1 MIQIKRGE
9 TNLLQIEPSRSSV
22 HQKAVMADDKVTLS
36 WEQAFVTHLNLGDY
50 ILHDGLRYKLNTL
63 PTIKKLSTKL
73 FQYDAIFEA
82 PQYDLLKV
90 AYMFLDGNIPEG
102 EFTMTANAG
111 MFMDLLILNLQ
122 RVYPDGNWTKGQ
134 VIADSEYITLTF
146 SFENC
151 MSVLQRLASEFNT
164 EFSFSGYQVNL
175 NKVTTERLVTLQYK
189 RTSPVVSG
197 EEADAMAD
205 NANLYD
211 IERLSVDSSNVVT
224 RLYPFGS
231 SKNLSSDYRRGAAR
245 LTVPYIDSPNAAVFG
260 IIEATKSFDDIF
272 PRLELT
278 GAGVITAIGADEFT
292 FVDDEIN
299 FDVNDHL
306 LDSVPAKVKFLT
318 GQCAGYECE
327 IKSFDYGTHTF
338 VIIQNA
344 TETDFK
350 IPNSELKPAVD
361 NKYVLLDVRMPDE
374 YIEMAEEELTAEGT
388 KYLITDGNDS
398 VKVSYRVRFSSIY
411 AKLHPQAL
419 EVSDTVTVYDPDIAV
434 NEPIRITRITRNMAV
449 LSEVDIELSNSISV
463 GTLDRITS
471 DVSELKNTAVTTEV
485 EIRKNSLA
493 GYRNA
498 KELREMVF
506 DPDGYFDTDNIRPA
520 SIETGMLSVGTRSQS
535 FQLTCSVNANTGANP
550 QLFSWSAGAL
560 AHFTIAD
567 TIKIW
572 TIPSGSITL
581 TGGNTSVALYIYARC
596 SRTTTDAVLYLDAT
610 AIKFDADADYW
621 YFLVGVLH
629 SPISGVRGISL
640 TYGQTIINGQFIQ
653 TGVIRSIDGLT
664 YFDLNNGE
672 IGGNIKFK
680 SGQTPEDLEDD
691 IDNLYAEIAGFG
703 SDGIITPAEK
713 RELKIQWDEIA
724 YEFQPLYDQG
734 DALSC
739 ASFESFGDAYSAL
752 YSYLFVNPNLLNP
765 ANMGIDSTIVP
776 SAYKLVWA
784 NFFKFRAALRTE
796 IAAAINVLVDIVA
809 SDGVLTP
816 AEKLQLKSMWDGMV
830 ADHGKVVRRATAA
843 GITALTVYTTFVSK
857 YNTLVAYLNP
867 IFANMSA
874 NSTIVPATFKTNF
887 SDYATAKA
895 EVEKYLDEYDEQT
908 IASMIANID
917 NLYAE
922 IAGFGSDGIITP
934 AEKRELKIQWDEI
947 AYEFQDLYDQGEL
960 LRCVSFDIFAD
971 YYSDLYYY
979 LFVNP
984 NLLNPANMGIDSTIV
999 PSAYKLVWADFLK
1012 SRATLRT
1019 EIAAAINA
1027 LVDMAISDGVLTP
1040 AEKLQLKSMWDGMV
1054 ADHGKVVRRATAA
1067 GITALTVYTTFVSK
1081 CNTLTT
1087 YLNAIFTSMT
1097 TNSTIVPATFKTN
1110 FSDYATA
1117 KADVEKYLDEYDEQN
1132 VTAMIANIDK
1142 AISDSWIT
1150 PSEQRGLRI
1159 QWDTIEGE
1167 IGSLYNQANNLGCA
1181 STSNYYTAYTT
1192 LKNYIS
1198 SIGLFVN
1205 MSASV
1210 YIANVTTFR
1219 AYWIAYYQ
1227 NKEIILSEINEK
1239 LGIKASAADYL
1250 RTAMQ
1255 GSTDIS
1261 GGLLLTNLLLM
1272 KSTSGLIQG
1281 GMSGIL
1287 ADIIGMW
1294 TGGTYDQ
1301 AQAGTANVILYKN
1314 GTAKIGIFK
1323 VYADRIEVDLPYGKL
1338 KFDGTGLYLL
1348 DANSNKKVEI
1358 YSGNIPT
1365 LASIVGEGSQLS
1377 VPAQSLNATFVNETV
1392 LTNFG
1397 GQFSLAKA
1405 SNKITMSVNATIKF
1419 TFAGSNVGLYWRI
1432 RNTGTNEII
1441 MWGSPIIYTT
1451 GELGTTKNISL
1462 STSIYDKP
1470 AGTYQLELRIYT
1482 GGGTSFTYNKL
1493 EIASGYVN
1501 YQVISPRTIIG
1512 ANGMASI
1519 YSNSEYFHVEKNVGD
1534 KMRIRLSG
1542 DVQINGTNY

>member
-9 TNLLQIEPSRSSV
+9 TNFLQIEPSRSSV
-22 HQKAVMADDKVTLS
+22 HIKAVMADDKVTLS
-36 WEQAFVTHLNLGDY
+36 WEQAFVAHLNLGDY
-50 ILHDGLRYKLNTL
+50 IMHDGLRYKLNTL

-82 PQYDLLKV
+82 TQYDLLKV
-90 AYMFLDGNIPEG
+90 AYMFLDGNVPEG
-102 EFTMTANAG
+102 EFTMTANAD

-122 RVYPDGNWTKGQ
+122 RVYPDGDWAKGQ

-151 MSVLQRLASEFNT
+151 MSVLQRLATEFNT

-175 NKVTTERLVTLQYK
+175 KKVTTERLVTLQYK
-189 RTSPVVSG
+189 RTSPAVSG

-211 IERLSVDSSNVVT
+211 IERLSVDSSNVIT

-231 SKNLSSDYRRGAAR
+231 SKNLSSDYRGGAAR

-260 IIEATKSFDDIF
+260 IIEATKSFDNIF

-292 FVDDEIN
+292 FVDDEID

-306 LDSVPAKVKFLT
+306 LDSVPAKIKFLT
-318 GQCAGYECE
+318 GECAGYECE
-327 IKSFDYGTHTF
+327 IKSFNWGTHTF

-344 TETDFK
+344 TEIDFK
-350 IPNSELKPAVD
+350 IPNTELKPAVGD
-361 NKYVLLDVRMPDE
+361 KYVLLDVRMPGE
-374 YIEMAEEELTAEGT
+374 YIDIAEEELTTEAT

-419 EVSDTVTVYDPDIAV
+419 EVSDTVTVFDPDIAV
-434 NEPIRITRITRNMAV
+434 NEQIRITRITRNMAV

-471 DVSELKNTAVTTEV
+471 DVSELKNTAVTNEV

-535 FQLTCSVNANTGANP
+535 FQLTCSVNGNTGGNA
-550 QLFSWSAGAL
+550 QLFTWSAGAL
-560 AHFTIAD
+560 AHFSIAD

-581 TGGNTSVALYIYARC
+581 TGGNASVALYIYARC
-596 SRTTTDAVLYLDAT
+596 SRTTTDAVLYLDTT

-691 IDNLYAEIAGFG
+691 IDNLYSEIAGFG

-739 ASFESFGDAYSAL
+739 ASFESYSDAYNAL

-776 SAYKLVWA
+776 SAYKAVWSD
-784 NFFKFRAALRTE
+784 FLKLRATLRTE
-796 IAAAINVLVDIVA
+796 IAAAINALVDIVA

-843 GITALTVYTTFVSK
+843 GVTALTVYTTFVSK
-857 YNTLVAYLNP
+857 YNTL
-867 IFANMSA
+867 
-874 NSTIVPATFKTNF
+874 
-887 SDYATAKA
+887 
-895 EVEKYLDEYDEQT
+895 
-908 IASMIANID
+908 
-917 NLYAE
+917 
-922 IAGFGSDGIITP
+922 
-934 AEKRELKIQWDEI
+934 
-947 AYEFQDLYDQGEL
+947 
-960 LRCVSFDIFAD
+960 
-971 YYSDLYYY
+971 
-979 LFVNP
+979 
-984 NLLNPANMGIDSTIV
+984 
-999 PSAYKLVWADFLK
+999 
-1012 SRATLRT
+1012 
-1019 EIAAAINA
+1019 
-1027 LVDMAISDGVLTP
+1027 
-1040 AEKLQLKSMWDGMV
+1040 
-1054 ADHGKVVRRATAA
+1054 
-1067 GITALTVYTTFVSK
+1067 
-1081 CNTLTT
+1081 TT
-1087 YLNAIFTSMT
+1087 YLNAIFASMT

-1110 FSDYATA
+1110 FSDYAIA
-1117 KADVEKYLDEYDEQN
+1117 KAEVEKYLDEYDEQT
-1132 VTAMIANIDK
+1132 VATMIANIDK

-1150 PSEQRGLRI
+1150 PAEKRALKI
-1159 QWDTIEGE
+1159 QWDTITSEVDR
-1167 IGSLYNQANNLGCA
+1167 IYDLADSLGCESFESYYDNFA
-1181 STSNYYTAYTT
+1181 YLSIYLNSIALFANMAEST
-1192 LKNYIS
+1192 YIS
-1198 SIGLFVN
+1198 
-1205 MSASV
+1205 
-1210 YIANVTTFR
+1210 NVTTFR
-1219 AYWIAYYQ
+1219 AYWVAYYQ
-1227 NKEIILSEINEK
+1227 YKEIILSEINDK

-1255 GSTDIS
+1255 GSTDIT

-1272 KSTSGLIQG
+1272 KSTAGAILG

-1287 ADIIGMW
+1287 ADLVGMW

-1358 YSGNIPT
+1358 YSGSIPT

-1405 SNKITMSVNATIKF
+1405 SNKITMNVNATIKF
-1419 TFAGSNVGLYWRI
+1419 TFAGSNVELYWRL

-1441 MWGSPIIYTT
+1441 MWGSPIIYYV
-1451 GELGTTKNISL
+1451 GELNTTKNISL

-1542 DVQINGTNY
+1542 DVQINGTNH

>member
-22 HQKAVMADDKVTLS
+22 HIKAVMADDKVTLS
-36 WEQAFVTHLNLGDY
+36 WEQAFVAHLNLVDY
-50 ILHDGLRYKLNTL
+50 IMHDGLRYKLNTL

-90 AYMFLDGNIPEG
+90 AYMFLDGNVPEG
-102 EFTMTANAG
+102 EFTMTANAD

-122 RVYPDGNWTKGQ
+122 RVYPDGDWTKGQ

-151 MSVLQRLASEFNT
+151 MSVLQRFASEFNT
-164 EFSFSGYQVNL
+164 EYSFSGYTVNL
-175 NKVTTERLVTLQYK
+175 KKVTTERLVTLQYK
-189 RTSPVVSG
+189 RTSAVVSG

-211 IERLSVDSSNVVT
+211 IERLSVDSSNVIT

-231 SKNLSSDYRRGAAR
+231 SKNLSSDYRGGAAR
-245 LTVPYIDSPNAAVFG
+245 LTVPYIDSPKAAVFG
-260 IIEATKSFDDIF
+260 IIEATKSFDDVF

-292 FVDDEIN
+292 FIDDAIDFDIN
-299 FDVNDHL
+299 DQM
-306 LDSVPAKVKFLT
+306 LDGVRPKVKFLT
-318 GQCAGYECE
+318 GECAGYECE
-327 IKSFDYGTHTF
+327 IKSFNYGTYTY
-338 VIIQNA
+338 VIIPN
-344 TETDFK
+344 TDDKDYK
-350 IPNSELKPAVD
+350 IPNATIRPAIGD
-361 NKYVLLDVRMPDE
+361 KYVLLDIKMPEAYVD
-374 YIEMAEEELTAEGT
+374 MAENELTAEGT

-506 DPDGYFDTDNIRPA
+506 DPDGYFDPDNIRPA

-610 AIKFDADADYW
+610 AIKFDADAAYW

-653 TGVIRSIDGLT
+653 TGVIRSLDGLT

-691 IDNLYAEIAGFG
+691 IDNLYDEIAGFG

-739 ASFESFGDAYSAL
+739 ASFEVYGDAYSAL
-752 YSYLFVNPNLLNP
+752 YSYLFANPNLLNP

-796 IAAAINVLVDIVA
+796 IAAAINALVDIVA

-857 YNTLVAYLNP
+857 YNTLTDYLNP
-867 IFANMSA
+867 IFTNMSA
-874 NSTIVPATFKTNF
+874 
-887 SDYATAKA
+887 
-895 EVEKYLDEYDEQT
+895 
-908 IASMIANID
+908 
-917 NLYAE
+917 
-922 IAGFGSDGIITP
+922 
-934 AEKRELKIQWDEI
+934 
-947 AYEFQDLYDQGEL
+947 
-960 LRCVSFDIFAD
+960 
-971 YYSDLYYY
+971 
-979 LFVNP
+979 
-984 NLLNPANMGIDSTIV
+984 
-999 PSAYKLVWADFLK
+999 
-1012 SRATLRT
+1012 
-1019 EIAAAINA
+1019 
-1027 LVDMAISDGVLTP
+1027 
-1040 AEKLQLKSMWDGMV
+1040 
-1054 ADHGKVVRRATAA
+1054 
-1067 GITALTVYTTFVSK
+1067 
-1081 CNTLTT
+1081 
-1087 YLNAIFTSMT
+1087 
-1097 TNSTIVPATFKTN
+1097 NSTIVPATFKTN

-1117 KADVEKYLDEYDEQN
+1117 KADVEKYLDEYDEQT
-1132 VTAMIANIDK
+1132 VTTMIANIDK

-1150 PSEQRGLRI
+1150 PAEQRTLRI

-1167 IGSLYNQANNLGCA
+1167 IVLLYNQADNLGCA
-1181 STSNYYTAYTT
+1181 GTSNYYTAYTA

-1219 AYWIAYYQ
+1219 AYWISYYQ
-1227 NKEIILSEINEK
+1227 NKEIIVTQINDK

-1272 KSTSGLIQG
+1272 KSTAGAILG

-1287 ADIIGMW
+1287 ADLVGMW

-1348 DANSNKKVEI
+1348 DANGNKKVEI
-1358 YSGNIPT
+1358 YSGAIPT

-1377 VPAQSLNATFVNETV
+1377 VPAQSLNATFVNEHI

-1397 GQFSLAKA
+1397 GAFTLPLLTNFDGQFSHAVA
-1405 SNKITMSVNATIKF
+1405 SNKITMNVNATIKF
-1419 TFAGSNVGLYWRI
+1419 TFAGSNVELYWRL

-1441 MWGSPIIYTT
+1441 MWGSPIIYTVA
-1451 GELGTTKNISL
+1451 EINSTKNISL
-1462 STSIYDKP
+1462 SASVYDKP

-1501 YQVISPRTIIG
+1501 YQVISPRTVIG

>member
-50 ILHDGLRYKLNTL
+50 IMHDGLRYKLNTL

-90 AYMFLDGNIPEG
+90 AYMFLDGNVPEG
-102 EFTMTANAG
+102 EFTMTANAD

-122 RVYPDGNWTKGQ
+122 RVYPDGNWAKGQ
-134 VIADSEYITLTF
+134 VIAGSEYITLTF

-164 EFSFSGYQVNL
+164 EFSFSGYTVNL
-175 NKVTTERLVTLQYK
+175 KKVTTERLVTLQYK

-231 SKNLSSDYRRGAAR
+231 SRNLSSDYRRGAAR

-292 FVDDEIN
+292 FVDDKID

-327 IKSFDYGTHTF
+327 IKSFNYGTYTY
-338 VIIQNA
+338 VIIPN
-344 TETDFK
+344 TDDKDFK
-350 IPNSELKPAVD
+350 IPNSELKPDVGD
-361 NKYVLLDVRMPDE
+361 KYVLLDVRMPDE

-434 NEPIRITRITRNMAV
+434 NEQIRITRITRNMAV

-535 FQLTCSVNANTGANP
+535 FQLTCSVNGNTGANP

-610 AIKFDADADYW
+610 AIKFDANADYW

-680 SGQTPEDLEDD
+680 SGQTPEDMEDD
-691 IDNLYAEIAGFG
+691 
-703 SDGIITPAEK
+703 
-713 RELKIQWDEIA
+713 
-724 YEFQPLYDQG
+724 
-734 DALSC
+734 
-739 ASFESFGDAYSAL
+739 
-752 YSYLFVNPNLLNP
+752 
-765 ANMGIDSTIVP
+765 
-776 SAYKLVWA
+776 
-784 NFFKFRAALRTE
+784 
-796 IAAAINVLVDIVA
+796 
-809 SDGVLTP
+809 
-816 AEKLQLKSMWDGMV
+816 
-830 ADHGKVVRRATAA
+830 
-843 GITALTVYTTFVSK
+843 
-857 YNTLVAYLNP
+857 
-867 IFANMSA
+867 
-874 NSTIVPATFKTNF
+874 
-887 SDYATAKA
+887 
-895 EVEKYLDEYDEQT
+895 
-908 IASMIANID
+908 ID

-947 AYEFQDLYDQGEL
+947 AYEFQDLYDQGVAL
-960 LRCVSFDIFAD
+960 GAASVGVFDN
-971 YYSDLYYY
+971 YYSALYSY

-1027 LVDMAISDGVLTP
+1027 LVDTAISDGVLTP

-1067 GITALTVYTTFVSK
+1067 GVTALAVYTTFVSK
-1081 CNTLTT
+1081 YNTLAA
-1087 YLNAIFTSMT
+1087 YLNPIFANMSV
-1097 TNSTIVPATFKTN
+1097 NSTIVPTTFKTN

-1117 KADVEKYLDEYDEQN
+1117 KADVEKYLDEYDEQT

-1150 PSEQRGLRI
+1150 PAEKRGLKMQLDVI
-1159 QWDTIEGE
+1159 TSEVNGI
-1167 IGSLYNQANNLGCA
+1167 YTQAEDLGCDNNDLYYN
-1181 STSNYYTAYTT
+1181 SFTNLSNYLSLISLFTNMSEST
-1192 LKNYIS
+1192 YIS
-1198 SIGLFVN
+1198 
-1205 MSASV
+1205 
-1210 YIANVTTFR
+1210 NVTTFR
-1219 AYWIAYYQ
+1219 SYWVAYYQ
-1227 NKEIILSEINEK
+1227 YKEIILSEINDK

-1405 SNKITMSVNATIKF
+1405 SNKITMNVNATIKF
-1419 TFAGSNVGLYWRI
+1419 TFAGSNVELYWRL
-1432 RNTGTNEII
+1432 RNIYTNDII
-1441 MWGSPIIYTT
+1441 VWGSPIIYTP

-1493 EIASGYVN
+1493 EVASGYVN
-1501 YQVISPRTIIG
+1501 YQVISPLTIIG

>member
-22 HQKAVMADDKVTLS
+22 HKKGVMADDRVTLS
-36 WEQAFVTHLNLGDY
+36 WEQAFVAHLNLGDY
-50 ILHDGLRYKLNTL
+50 IRHDGLRYKLNTL

-90 AYMFLDGNIPEG
+90 AYMFLDGNVPEG
-102 EFTMTANAG
+102 EFTMTANAD

-151 MSVLQRLASEFNT
+151 MSVLQRLASEFGT
-164 EFSFSGYQVNL
+164 EFSFSGYNVNL
-175 NKVTTERLVTLQYK
+175 KKVTTERLITLQYK

-211 IERLSVDSSNVVT
+211 IERLSVDSSNVIT

-231 SKNLSSDYRRGAAR
+231 SKNLGSDYRGGAAR

-260 IIEATKSFDDIF
+260 IIEATKSFDNVF

-278 GAGVITAIGADEFT
+278 GAGIIIELGDNEFT
-292 FVDDEIN
+292 FIDDAIDFDIN
-299 FDVNDHL
+299 DQL
-306 LDSVPAKVKFLT
+306 LDGVPAKVKFLT

-327 IKSFDYGTHTF
+327 IKSFNYGTYTF
-338 VIIQNA
+338 VIIPN
-344 TETDFK
+344 TDDKDFK
-350 IPNSELKPAVD
+350 IPNPTLKPAVGD
-361 NKYVLLDVRMPDE
+361 KYVLLDIKMPEAYVD
-374 YIEMAEEELTAEGT
+374 MAENELTAEGT

-411 AKLHPQAL
+411 ARLHPQAL
-419 EVSDTVTVYDPDIAV
+419 EVNDTVTVYDPDIAV

-471 DVSELKNTAVTTEV
+471 DVSDLKNTAVTTEV

-535 FQLTCSVNANTGANP
+535 FQLTCSVNPNTGANP

-567 TIKIW
+567 TVKIW

-610 AIKFDADADYW
+610 AIKFDADAAYW
-621 YFLVGVLH
+621 HFLVGVLH
-629 SPISGVRGISL
+629 SPINSVRGISL

-713 RELKIQWDEIA
+713 RELKIQWDEI
-724 YEFQPLYDQG
+724 EFEYQPLYDQG
-734 DALSC
+734 EALS
-739 ASFESFGDAYSAL
+739 
-752 YSYLFVNPNLLNP
+752 
-765 ANMGIDSTIVP
+765 
-776 SAYKLVWA
+776 
-784 NFFKFRAALRTE
+784 
-796 IAAAINVLVDIVA
+796 
-809 SDGVLTP
+809 
-816 AEKLQLKSMWDGMV
+816 
-830 ADHGKVVRRATAA
+830 
-843 GITALTVYTTFVSK
+843 
-857 YNTLVAYLNP
+857 
-867 IFANMSA
+867 
-874 NSTIVPATFKTNF
+874 
-887 SDYATAKA
+887 
-895 EVEKYLDEYDEQT
+895 
-908 IASMIANID
+908 
-917 NLYAE
+917 
-922 IAGFGSDGIITP
+922 
-934 AEKRELKIQWDEI
+934 
-947 AYEFQDLYDQGEL
+947 
-960 LRCVSFDIFAD
+960 CVSFDIFAD

-984 NLLNPANMGIDSTIV
+984 NLLNPVNMGIESTIV
-999 PSAYKLVWADFLK
+999 PSVYKLVWSNFLK
-1012 SRATLRT
+1012 SRITLRT

-1027 LVDMAISDGVLTP
+1027 LVDIVASDGVLTP
-1040 AEKLQLKSMWDGMV
+1040 AEKLHLKSMWDGMV

-1067 GITALTVYTTFVSK
+1067 GITAFTVYTTFVAK
-1081 CNTLTT
+1081 YNTLTA

-1097 TNSTIVPATFKTN
+1097 TNSTIVPTTFKTN

-1117 KADVEKYLDEYDEQN
+1117 KADVEKYLDEYDEQT

-1150 PSEQRGLRI
+1150 PAEKRGLKI

-1181 STSNYYTAYTT
+1181 STANYYAAYTT

-1219 AYWIAYYQ
+1219 SYWVAYYQ
-1227 NKEIILSEINEK
+1227 YKEIILSEINDK

-1294 TGGTYDQ
+1294 TGGTYEQ

-1323 VYADRIEVDLPYGKL
+1323 VFSNRVEVDLPYGKL

-1348 DANSNKKVEI
+1348 DANDNKKVEI

-1419 TFAGSNVGLYWRI
+1419 TFAGSNVELYWRL

-1441 MWGSPIIYTT
+1441 MWGSPIVYTT

-1462 STSIYDKP
+1462 SASIYDKP

-1542 DVQINGTNY
+1542 DVKINGTNY